1 MLRLIYFSPVFWSS
15 FRQRPHFM
23 AAHFI
28 GRMGGRVLWVDP
40 YPNRLPRLADLRRGG
55 GIHNQRTEVPPG
67 LTVVSP
73 RALPIEPLPGG
84 SWLNRHG
91 PWRDAQRQIT
101 TFAIDANGDG
111 GLIIGIGR
119 PSRLALE
126 TLDSVAP
133 PFSFFDAM
141 DDFPEFYS
149 GISRRSMDKVESAV
163 AQRVNRIW
171 ASSSFLVD
179 KFRQRGLGERVSA
192 VFNAFDNANFGAP
205 QQQRPQTPVL
215 GYVGT
220 ISDWFD
226 WGLVSRLAS
235 ARPDCRVRLVG
246 PVFTAVPADLP
257 DNVELLPPCSQPE
270 VEGHLEGFSVG
281 LIPFQSNPLTC
292 GVDPLKY
299 YEYRAKGLGVLST
312 RFGEMALRGEQDG
325 VFAADDGSDLGAMV
339 ERALAFRPSLEQLTG
354 WRERNDWSARFGTA
368 GLFGDTEMD
377 NNHEQA

>member
-1 MLRLIYFSPVFWSS
+1 
-15 FRQRPHFM
+15 M
-23 AAHFI
+23 AAHFLA
-28 GRMGGRVLWVDP
+28 RMGDQVLWVDP

-55 GIHNQRTEVPPG
+55 GIHNQQTDVPAG

-84 SWLNRHG
+84 SWLNRQG
-91 PWRDAQRQIT
+91 PWRDTQRQIAA
-101 TFAIDANGDG
+101 FAAAASGED

-126 TLDSVAP
+126 TLGALP
-133 PFSFFDAM
+133 HRFSFFDAM

-149 GISRRSMDKVESAV
+149 GISRRSMNRVETAV
-163 AQRVNRIW
+163 AQQVDRIW
-171 ASSSFLVD
+171 ASSSFLLD
-179 KFRQRGLGERVSA
+179 KFRQRGLGDRLSA
-192 VFNAFDNANFGAP
+192 VFNAFDNAHFGPP
-205 QQQRPQTPVL
+205 QQQRPKTAVL

-226 WGLVSRLAS
+226 WRLARRLAP
-235 ARPDCRVRLVG
+235 ARPDCLLRLVG

-257 DNVELLPPCSQPE
+257 ENVELLPPCAQPE

-281 LIPFQSNPLTC
+281 LIPFQSNPLTR

-312 RFGEMALRGEQDG
+312 RFGEMAQRGEQDG
-325 VFAADDGSDLGAMV
+325 VFAADDETDPAVMV
-339 ERALAFRPSLEQLTG
+339 ERALAFRPSIEQLTG
-354 WRERNDWSARFGTA
+354 WRERNDWSARFGIA
-368 GLFGDTEMD
+368 GLFGQGNGGGNGGE
-377 NNHEQA
+377 NGERPS

>member
-1 MLRLIYFSPVFWSS
+1 MSRLIYFSPVFWSS

-28 GRMGGRVLWVDP
+28 ARMGGRVLWVDP
-40 YPNRLPRLADLRRGG
+40 YPNRLPRLADLRCGG
-55 GIHNQRTEVPPG
+55 GIHDQRTEVPTG
-67 LTVVSP
+67 LRVVSP

-84 SWLNRHG
+84 SWLNRQG
-91 PWRDAQRQIT
+91 PWRDSQREIAA
-101 TFAIDANGDG
+101 FAAEAGDDDA
-111 GLIIGIGR
+111 LIIGIGR

-126 TLDSVAP
+126 TLGAVAHRY
-133 PFSFFDAM
+133 SFFDAM

-149 GISRRSMDKVESAV
+149 GLSRRSMDKIETAV
-163 AQRVNRIW
+163 AQRVGGIW

-179 KFRQRGLGERVSA
+179 KFRQRGFGERISA

-205 QQQRPQTPVL
+205 QPQRPPLPVL

-226 WGLVSRLAS
+226 WGLLRRLAQ
-235 ARPDCRVRLVG
+235 ARPDCRLRLIG
-246 PVFTAVPADLP
+246 PVFTAVPTDLP

-281 LIPFQSNPLTC
+281 LIPFQINPLTR

-312 RFGEMALRGEQDG
+312 RFGEMALRDEQDG
-325 VFAADDGSDLGAMV
+325 VFAADDATDLAAMV
-339 ERALAFRPSLEQLTG
+339 GRALAFRPGLEQLQA
-354 WRERNDWSARFGTA
+354 WRERNDWSARFGTV
-368 GLFGDTEMD
+368 GLFGKDPAESRHD
-377 NNHEQA
+377 PA

>member
-1 MLRLIYFSPVFWSS
+1 MSRLIYFSPVFWSS

-55 GIHNQRTEVPPG
+55 GIHNQQTEVPAG

-91 PWRDAQRQIT
+91 PWRQAQQQIAA
-101 TFAIDANGDG
+101 FAAESEGEG
-111 GLIIGIGR
+111 ELVIGIGR
-119 PSRLALE
+119 PSRLGLD
-126 TLDSVAP
+126 TLAAVAHQY
-133 PFSFFDAM
+133 SFFDAM

-149 GISRRSMDKVESAV
+149 GISRRSMNKVEATV
-163 AQRVNRIW
+163 ARQVDRIW

-179 KFRQRGLGERVSA
+179 KFRKRGLGDRLST

-205 QQQRPQTPVL
+205 QQQRPSVPVL

-226 WGLVSRLAS
+226 WRLVRKLAQ
-235 ARPDCRVRLVG
+235 ARPDCRLRLIG
-246 PVFTAVPADLP
+246 PVFTAVPTDLP
-257 DNVELLPPCSQPE
+257 DNVELLPPCAQPE

-281 LIPFQSNPLTC
+281 LIPFQSNPLTR

-312 RFGEMALRGEQDG
+312 RFGEMAQRSESDG
-325 VFAADDGSDLGAMV
+325 VFVADDAADLDAMV
-339 ERALAFRPSLEQLTG
+339 ERALAFRPGMEQLQA
-354 WRERNDWSARFGTA
+354 WRERNDWSARFGHA
-368 GLFGDTEMD
+368 GLFGEGSGEGD
-377 NNHEQA
+377 HGQG